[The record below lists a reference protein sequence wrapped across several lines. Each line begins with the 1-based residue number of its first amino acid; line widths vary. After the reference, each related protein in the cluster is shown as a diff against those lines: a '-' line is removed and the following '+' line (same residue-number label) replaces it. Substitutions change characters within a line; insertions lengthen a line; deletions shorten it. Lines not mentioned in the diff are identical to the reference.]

1 MLDARIASTLNKII
15 RNTRFKKEVS
25 LEEQKAQKQDLFLR
39 RRQIAYMIYD
49 CFPVTGAHDTV
60 LDYADLLSINLRN
73 DDVQEFNTRWDEIRL
88 SMTKLQPDDN
98 LENLYKLRIR
108 ESDQPGTVLDW
119 YDMEIHQKISMPDCQ
134 NFTMVKRSMDQKLRL
149 RNFDARNARI
159 ETGALVTNRTGQRG
173 VERGPGECF
182 PLKAKEQCPRGDCCS
197 FRHDSNK
204 RAKST
209 PKSCSSL

>member
-1 MLDARIASTLNKII
+1 
-15 RNTRFKKEVS
+15 
-25 LEEQKAQKQDLFLR
+25 
-39 RRQIAYMIYD
+39 
-49 CFPVTGAHDTV
+49 
-60 LDYADLLSINLRN
+60 
-73 DDVQEFNTRWDEIRL
+73 
-88 SMTKLQPDDN
+88 MTKLQPDDN

-119 YDMEIHQKISMPDCQ
+119 YDMEIHQKISMPDYQ

-149 RNFDARNARI
+149 RNFGARNARI

-209 PKSCSSL
+209 PKSCLPSEPPKEKDGRSTSRRRSLRGRSPSGSLLDNHAEITSKVSARDHLVIIGIFPNVISFKQNRGANSFGEKCSFAHRHVEDQPSK